1 MHSVAHCP
9 VNIPFDSEAIQA
21 AFAQPSG
28 DGDFSPDIAAYL
40 GELGQTRP
48 SVVLAFAP
56 KAAGTYL
63 RSAAIEA
70 TGGQLVRTT
79 YAPGGSADSFYL
91 PTFLNYYG
99 GGFPSRTLVTHVH
112 MPALPANQRFIAAL
126 DLKPVI
132 MLRSIPDMLASY
144 ADELEPDP
152 LAPIKW
158 LNTALP
164 DNYPAMTDRRK
175 SDFLI
180 EMMGPW
186 YVSYFASWMD
196 YAAKAPGRVCL
207 LSYDA
212 FLADP
217 AQSLE
222 MLLAHSGLPRT
233 RAACQAALAAVWQDR
248 RSFRYNKG
256 VAGRGKSRFDARQTE
271 RLRQRLAFFP
281 QLAPWME
288 ILVPRS

>member
-1 MHSVAHCP
+1 VH
-9 VNIPFDSEAIQA
+9 IPFENEAIQA
-21 AFAQPSG
+21 AFAPPSG
-28 DGDFSPDIAAYL
+28 DGSFEPDLAAYL
-40 GELGQTRP
+40 GELGHTRP

-63 RSAAIEA
+63 RSAAVDA

-91 PTFLNYYG
+91 PIFLNYYG

-112 MPALPANQRFIAAL
+112 MPALPANRQFIAAL

-132 MLRSIPDMLASY
+132 MLRNIPDMLASY

-158 LNTALP
+158 LNTPLP
-164 DNYPAMTDRRK
+164 DDYPAMTDKRK
-175 SDFLI
+175 GDFLI
-180 EMMGPW
+180 DMMGPW

-196 YAAKAPGRVCL
+196 YAAREPGRVCM
-207 LSYDA
+207 LSYDD
-212 FLADP
+212 FRADP
-217 AQSLE
+217 AEALE
-222 MLLAHSGLPRT
+222 RLLAHSGLPRSRT
-233 RAACQAALAAVWQDR
+233 ECQMALDAVWQDR

-256 VAGRGKSRFDARQTE
+256 VSGRGRARFDAAQIE

-281 QLAPWME
+281 HMASWMD
-288 ILVPRS
+288 ILVPQA

>member
-1 MHSVAHCP
+1 MQ
-9 VNIPFDSEAIQA
+9 IPFDSEAIKA
-21 AFAQPSG
+21 AFAPPLG
-28 DGDFSPDIAAYL
+28 DGSFEPGLAAYL
-40 GELGQTRP
+40 GELAHTRP

-56 KAAGTYL
+56 KAAGTFL
-63 RSAAIEA
+63 RSAAIDA

-91 PTFLNYYG
+91 PVFLNYYG

-112 MPALPANQRFIAAL
+112 MPALPANRQFIAAL

-132 MLRSIPDMLASY
+132 MLRNIPDMLASY

-158 LNTALP
+158 LNTPLP
-164 DNYPAMTDRRK
+164 DDYPAMTDKRK

-180 EMMGPW
+180 DMMGPW

-196 YAAKAPGRVCL
+196 YAAKEPQRVCM

-212 FLADP
+212 FRADP
-217 AQSLE
+217 AESLE
-222 MLLAHSGLPRT
+222 RLLVHSGLPRS
-233 RAACQAALAAVWQDR
+233 RAQCQTALDGVWKDR
-248 RSFRYNKG
+248 RSYRYNKG
-256 VAGRGKSRFDARQTE
+256 VSGRGAARFDAVQTE
-271 RLRQRLAFFP
+271 RLRQQMAFFP
-281 QLAPWME
+281 HLGPWMDILAPR
-288 ILVPRS
+288 P

>member
-1 MHSVAHCP
+1 VH
-9 VNIPFDSEAIQA
+9 IPFDSEAIEA
-21 AFAQPSG
+21 AFAPPSG
-28 DGDFSPDIAAYL
+28 DGDFPPGLAAYL
-40 GELGQTRP
+40 GELGHTRP

-63 RSAAIEA
+63 RSAAVDA

-112 MPALPANQRFIAAL
+112 MPALPANRQFIAAL

-132 MLRSIPDMLASY
+132 MLRNIPDMLASY

-158 LNTALP
+158 LNTPLP
-164 DNYPAMTDRRK
+164 DDYPAMTDKRK
-175 SDFLI
+175 GDFLI
-180 EMMGPW
+180 DMMGPW

-196 YAAKAPGRVCL
+196 YAAREPGRVCM

-212 FLADP
+212 FVADP
-217 AQSLE
+217 AETLE
-222 MLLAHSGLPRT
+222 RLLAHSGLPLART
-233 RAACQAALAAVWQDR
+233 ACQAALDAVWQDR

-256 VAGRGKSRFDARQTE
+256 VSGRGKARFDAAQTE
-271 RLRQRLAFFP
+271 RLRQQLAFFP
-281 QLAPWME
+281 HLAPWMD
-288 ILVPRS
+288 ILVPRL

>member
-1 MHSVAHCP
+1 VH
-9 VNIPFDSEAIQA
+9 IPFENEAIEA
-21 AFAQPSG
+21 AFAPPSG
-28 DGDFSPDIAAYL
+28 DGSFAPELAAYL
-40 GELGQTRP
+40 GELAHTRP

-63 RSAAIEA
+63 RSAAVDA

-91 PTFLNYYG
+91 PVFLNYYG
-99 GGFPSRTLVTHVH
+99 AGFPSRTMVTHVH
-112 MPALPANQRFIAAL
+112 MPALPANRQFIAAL

-132 MLRSIPDMLASY
+132 MLRAIPDMLASY

-158 LNTALP
+158 LNTPLP
-164 DNYPAMTDRRK
+164 DDYPAMTDKRK
-175 SDFLI
+175 GDFLI
-180 EMMGPW
+180 DMMGPW
-186 YVSYFASWMD
+186 YVSYFASWID
-196 YAAKAPGRVCL
+196 YAAREPQRVCM

-212 FLADP
+212 FRADP
-217 AQSLE
+217 AESLE
-222 MLLAHSGLPRT
+222 RLLIHSGLPRS
-233 RAACQAALAAVWQDR
+233 RAQCQAALDAVWQDR

-256 VAGRGKSRFDARQTE
+256 VSGRGKARFDAAQTK

-281 QLAPWME
+281 HLAPWMD
-288 ILVPRS
+288 ILVPQG